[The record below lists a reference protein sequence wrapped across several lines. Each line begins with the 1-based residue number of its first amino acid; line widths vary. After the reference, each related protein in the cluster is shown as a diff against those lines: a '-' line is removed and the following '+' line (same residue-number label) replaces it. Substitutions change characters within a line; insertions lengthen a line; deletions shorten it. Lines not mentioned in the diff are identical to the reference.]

1 MRRIA
6 LMVLP
11 VLLAGLLAG
20 CGGSDD
26 SPDTEGLPTVSGKY
40 GAKPKVTVE
49 KKTKPGKK
57 LKSVVL
63 SEGTGAKV
71 AKGDL
76 LVADYLGK
84 VYRNGKVFDNSYDR
98 GAPAAFTLT
107 DGPGGVI
114 SGWVKTLT
122 GKKVGSRVLLVA
134 PPKDGYG
141 EQGNEQAGI
150 KGTDSLV
157 FVVDLIA
164 SYNAKSPLPKSAPVT
179 DLPDGIPSV
188 TGVTSP
194 KVEVPKGTTP
204 PKDAKVTVLSTG
216 TGEKVAKGKLGIV
229 QYTAVDWTGAP
240 LSSTWGES
248 PDGAPAGPRGVP
260 IGIEGQQPSPF
271 DLLIGVPVGSRVLL
285 ELPAQKGEDAAK
297 KSVAVAIDVIGQDGP
312 AKDSAEG
319 AEK

>member
-6 LMVLP
+6 LLLLP
-11 VLLAGLLAG
+11 VMLTGLLAG
-20 CGGSDD
+20 CGGSDE
-26 SPDTEGLPTVSGKY
+26 PDTKGLPSVSGKY
-40 GAKPKVTVE
+40 GTKPKVTVE

-63 SEGTGAKV
+63 SEGDGAKI

-98 GAPAAFTLT
+98 GQPAAFTLT

-114 SGWVKTLT
+114 SSWVKTLT
-122 GKKVGSRVLLVA
+122 GKKVGSRVLMVA

-141 EQGNEQAGI
+141 KAGNEQAGI

-157 FVVDLIA
+157 FVVDVIA
-164 SYNAKSPLPKSAPVT
+164 AYKSGAALPKSTPVT
-179 DLPDGIPSV
+179 DLPEGIPTVSGD
-188 TGVTSP
+188 TAP
-194 KVEVPKGTTP
+194 KVTVPKDATP
-204 PKDAKVTVLSTG
+204 PKEAKVTVLSTG
-216 TGEKVAKGKLGIV
+216 SGDKVEKGKLGIV
-229 QYTAVDWTGAP
+229 QYTAVDWTGGA
-240 LSSTWGES
+240 LSSTWEAS

-260 IGIEGQQPSPF
+260 IGGQQPSPF
-271 DLLIGVPVGSRVLL
+271 DLLVGIPVGSRVLL
-285 ELPAQKGEDAAK
+285 TLPAQEGEDAKK
-297 KSVAVAIDVIGQDGP
+297 KSVAVAIDVLAQNGT
-312 AKDSAEG
+312 AKDTAKG